1 LKHTNVDD
9 LSKNPMGQA
18 IDDDDFN
25 EEIQDFKIVQANTPK
40 IEKAYFLFKLVRI
53 QISLVSRDNQGN

>member
-1 LKHTNVDD
+1 
-9 LSKNPMGQA
+9 MGQA